1 MASWHCNNFASF
13 HLFSD
18 RIKFS
23 ERAGWG
29 RCCAWRGSW
38 SEHFW
43 HFLRGRNIA
52 KSAAWVVLFF
62 IYPGMKKKTKINAHE
77 LEALRF
83 LLTCYELTE
92 NTTIGAGQG
101 GQGRAGGRAEQGAGQ
116 GARSAAAAGCV
127 PAPTRPASIN
137 SWQFGARTS
146 AAARTCRFLAADSHS
161 IAADRSSVCVCARA
175 RKHVGTNFIPALTH
189 TVIICVCVCVC
200 VCVCMYV
207 CMYVCM

>member
-1 MASWHCNNFASF
+1 M
-13 HLFSD
+13 
-18 RIKFS
+18 
-23 ERAGWG
+23 
-29 RCCAWRGSW
+29 
-38 SEHFW
+38 
-43 HFLRGRNIA
+43 
-52 KSAAWVVLFF
+52 VLIF
-62 IYPGMKKKTKINAHE
+62 IYPGVTKKTKINAHE

-161 IAADRSSVCVCARA
+161 KVRTCYRQVR
-175 RKHVGTNFIPALTH
+175 L
-189 TVIICVCVCVC
+189 VCVCVRARANTSEQTLFLLSRTQSSS
-200 VCVCMYV
+200 VYVYVYVYVYV
-207 CMYVCM
+207 CMYVCMMYVCKTLNPKP

>member
-1 MASWHCNNFASF
+1 MASWNCNNFASF

-52 KSAAWVVLFF
+52 KSAVWVVVFF
-62 IYPGMKKKTKINAHE
+62 IYPGRTKKTKINAHE

-83 LLTCYELTE
+83 LLRFLLTRYKHTE
-92 NTTIGAGQG
+92 NTHIGRG
-101 GQGRAGGRAEQGAGQ
+101 EPD
-116 GARSAAAAGCV
+116 AAAGCV

-161 IAADRSSVCVCARA
+161 SEHSRILAYLSNLQFSLLMRLYPVNYISE
-175 RKHVGTNFIPALTH
+175 
-189 TVIICVCVCVC
+189 
-200 VCVCMYV
+200 
-207 CMYVCM
+207 

>member
-1 MASWHCNNFASF
+1 MLCVEGKLIGALLTFFERPQHCQ
-13 HLFSD
+13 
-18 RIKFS
+18 K
-23 ERAGWG
+23 
-29 RCCAWRGSW
+29 CCLSGTILYLPWD
-38 SEHFW
+38 E
-43 HFLRGRNIA
+43 
-52 KSAAWVVLFF
+52 
-62 IYPGMKKKTKINAHE
+62 KKTKINAHE

-146 AAARTCRFLAADSHS
+146 AAAADKSIFGSRLAFKSSRLAT
-161 IAADRSSVCVCARA
+161 DRCV
-175 RKHVGTNFIPALTH
+175 
-189 TVIICVCVCVC
+189 
-200 VCVCMYV
+200 
-207 CMYVCM
+207 

>member
-1 MASWHCNNFASF
+1 M
-13 HLFSD
+13 
-18 RIKFS
+18 
-23 ERAGWG
+23 
-29 RCCAWRGSW
+29 
-38 SEHFW
+38 
-43 HFLRGRNIA
+43 
-52 KSAAWVVLFF
+52 VLIF
-62 IYPGMKKKTKINAHE
+62 IYPGVTKKTKINAHE

-146 AAARTCRFLAADSHS
+146 AAAADKSIFGSRLAFKSSRLAT
-161 IAADRSSVCVCARA
+161 DRCV
-175 RKHVGTNFIPALTH
+175 
-189 TVIICVCVCVC
+189 
-200 VCVCMYV
+200 
-207 CMYVCM
+207 

>member
-1 MASWHCNNFASF
+1 M
-13 HLFSD
+13 
-18 RIKFS
+18 
-23 ERAGWG
+23 
-29 RCCAWRGSW
+29 
-38 SEHFW
+38 
-43 HFLRGRNIA
+43 
-52 KSAAWVVLFF
+52 VLIF
-62 IYPGMKKKTKINAHE
+62 IYPGVTKKTKINAHE

-161 IAADRSSVCVCARA
+161 SDVLQTGASSVCVCVRA

-207 CMYVCM
+207 

>member
-101 GQGRAGGRAEQGAGQ
+101 GQGRAGGRAGCTLCGCGWLRACTHAPCEHQLLAVRR
-116 GARSAAAAGCV
+116 ADERSG
-127 PAPTRPASIN
+127 PDMSI
-137 SWQFGARTS
+137 FGSRLAFNC
-146 AAARTCRFLAADSHS
+146 CRQ
-161 IAADRSSVCVCARA
+161 V
-175 RKHVGTNFIPALTH
+175 
-189 TVIICVCVCVC
+189 
-200 VCVCMYV
+200 
-207 CMYVCM
+207 